1 MAQPELIEE
10 FFPIVDP
17 IEKKAIIV
25 QYDFFESDSMALL
38 KAEIKDLKDRQDKA
52 RKGWFARHN
61 AIVKMFLELKKEFD
75 DLKEK
80 NNVFTS

>member
-1 MAQPELIEE
+1 MAQPELVED

-17 IEKKAIIV
+17 IEKKEVIV

>member
-1 MAQPELIEE
+1 MAQPDLVEE

-17 IEKKAIIV
+17 VEKKNVVV
-25 QYDFFESDSMALL
+25 QYDFFESSSMALL

-61 AIVKMFLELKKEFD
+61 AMVKMFLELKKEFD

-80 NNVFTS
+80 K